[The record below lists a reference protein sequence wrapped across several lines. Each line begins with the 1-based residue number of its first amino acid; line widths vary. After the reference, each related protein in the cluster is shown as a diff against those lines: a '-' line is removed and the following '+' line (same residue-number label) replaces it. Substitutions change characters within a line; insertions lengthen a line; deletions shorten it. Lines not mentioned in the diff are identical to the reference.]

1 MGPKDL
7 IRLDIAIEVQQ
18 NILNLYDRYVEIKK
32 NVTFLDIIKNYARL
46 LDCEEGT
53 NKYHEIIDYRK
64 QLLLL

>member
-1 MGPKDL
+1 MGSKDL

-46 LDCEEGT
+46 LDFEEGT
-53 NKYHEIIDYRK
+53 NKYHEIIDY
-64 QLLLL
+64 

>member
-46 LDCEEGT
+46 LDFEEGT
-53 NKYHEIIDYRK
+53 NKYHEIIDY
-64 QLLLL
+64 